1 MKVEIN
7 DYALSKNFK
16 RLLLKLVKTANKYS
30 KFNQRK
36 IQIDISFVDKQEI
49 KKLNKEYRNIDKET
63 DVLSFPTLNLK
74 PMQQINIKDYKDD
87 IDPKTKH
94 LMLGDII
101 ICEAVAKEHA
111 EEYSRRDKCG
121 KLDRLAHPGECG
133 TFSRVFGRALA
144 QYKQRGGNDQCAG
157 KQYKHYLVP
166 GKGAV
171 KIQIRQIKIGGV
183 RSAVRVSHIRLQ
195 YACAPYG
202 IEVQIYDLC
211 IILWQ
216 IGVGSGKLQNES
228 GTRVIYGQYSKAP
241 NRKQHV
247 CSRTG
252 GNACGED
259 RDRIR
264 PRKEEKSLSA
274 KLNKG
279 GEQLKKSEVGI

>member
-111 EEYSRRDKCG
+111 EEYGHSFEREVCYLTVHGFLHLLGYDHMEEDDK
-121 KLDRLAHPGECG
+121 KIM
-133 TFSRVFGRALA
+133 RALEE
-144 QYKQRGGNDQCAG
+144 
-157 KQYKHYLVP
+157 
-166 GKGAV
+166 AV
-171 KIQIRQIKIGGV
+171 
-183 RSAVRVSHIRLQ
+183 
-195 YACAPYG
+195 
-202 IEVQIYDLC
+202 
-211 IILWQ
+211 
-216 IGVGSGKLQNES
+216 
-228 GTRVIYGQYSKAP
+228 
-241 NRKQHV
+241 
-247 CSRTG
+247 
-252 GNACGED
+252 
-259 RDRIR
+259 
-264 PRKEEKSLSA
+264 
-274 KLNKG
+274 
-279 GEQLKKSEVGI
+279 LKKYKITRDF